1 MIIEHSVE
9 NSFFLYQQDGSRQN
23 ETQFTLIGSQERPT
37 MKKQLKHPKREN
49 TAPNL
54 QRRQLSPFELNKIV
68 SEYDQEIPQSQT
80 AEKPIA
86 PRGRARQQSRDT
98 RKTN

>member
-37 MKKQLKHPKREN
+37 MKKQLKPPKREN
-49 TAPNL
+49 SAPNL
-54 QRRQLSPFELNKIV
+54 QRRQLSPFELNKN
-68 SEYDQEIPQSQT
+68 S
-80 AEKPIA
+80 K
-86 PRGRARQQSRDT
+86 
-98 RKTN
+98 